1 MNIMIDFDQILLNI
15 GKEYNV
21 RRFSMDY
28 AQIEFDILFDGY
40 NYIFIGVLYENGEV
54 ILTDFADYTPLC
66 DWSDEEVPNVE
77 RICEKYGI
85 TFRNFHIECQYHS
98 NDDIKNYI
106 DCLLAL
112 KEKYI
117 K

>member
-1 MNIMIDFDQILLNI
+1 MKDFEVALETI
-15 GKEYNV
+15 GKEYPV
-21 RRFSMDY
+21 RRMLETY
-28 AQIEFDILFDGY
+28 AQIELDDLFDDY
-40 NYIFIGVLYENGEV
+40 DFIFIGVLYENGQV
-54 ILTDFADYTPLC
+54 ILTDFADYAPLC
-66 DWSDEEVPNVE
+66 NWEDEDVPEVE
-77 RICEKYGI
+77 KICQKYGI
-85 TFRNFHIECQYHS
+85 AFNNYHIECIYHS